1 MSDNN
6 LKNKPLSYWL
16 TSTHDTNYPTLNE
29 DLDVDIAIIGGGLA
43 GISCAY
49 LLQKEDF
56 KIAVIDAGRICQGA
70 TAHTTAKIT
79 SQHGLIYNKI
89 RRQLGDELARQYAEA
104 NEKAISEFK
113 KIIDEHHIE
122 CDYILQ
128 SAFVYTEQEKYIK
141 QIEDEVKAASELG
154 IKASYVE
161 EIPFA
166 IPIHAAVRFDNQA
179 QFHPRKY
186 VLSLAKIIHD
196 NKVLIFENTRAINI
210 EEDDKYIIITEQGKK
225 VRAEKV
231 ILTTQYP
238 FYNKKAST
246 FPDSTR
252 KDPI

>member
-1 MSDNN
+1 M
-6 LKNKPLSYWL
+6 
-16 TSTHDTNYPTLNE
+16 
-29 DLDVDIAIIGGGLA
+29 
-43 GISCAY
+43 
-49 LLQKEDF
+49 
-56 KIAVIDAGRICQGA
+56 
-70 TAHTTAKIT
+70 
-79 SQHGLIYNKI
+79 
-89 RRQLGDELARQYAEA
+89 ARQYAEA

-238 FYNKKAST
+238 FYNKKGHYFSRLYPKRSYIVGIQAKEKY
-246 FPDSTR
+246 PGGMYINAE
-252 KDPI
+252 DPARS